1 MTTIF
6 TDGSSRGN
14 PGPGGWG
21 AIVISDADHGD
32 TATVVELGG
41 REELTTNNRMELMAV
56 IQALHSIGEL
66 PQLSEKAEE
75 KADRLIRINSDSAY
89 VINGITKWVHGWVK
103 KNWITSQKEEVLNRD
118 LWEKL
123 MDAVRSVEG
132 KSGTRT
138 GSGTVSAGAK
148 GTKIIWNQIGG
159 HVGIAGNERCD
170 EIATLFADGQP
181 VELFSGR
188 LADYPLRDVVD
199 VAQEKENSK
208 SKTAV
213 LKKSHSKAAAYSYV
227 SLVDGVV
234 QIHTTW
240 AECEARVKGA
250 SGAKYKKALS
260 KADEVEIIASFREF

>member
-1 MTTIF
+1 MITIF

-21 AIVISDADHGD
+21 AIVISTADHAD
-32 TATVVELGG
+32 KATVVELGG

-66 PQLSEKAEE
+66 PQLSEKADE
-75 KADRLIRINSDSAY
+75 KADRLIQINSDSAY

-123 MDAVRSVEG
+123 MDAVSSVEE

-148 GTKIIWNQIGG
+148 GTKIIWNRIDG

-170 EIATLFADGQP
+170 EIATSFADGQP
-181 VELFSGR
+181 VKLFSGKW
-188 LADYPLRDVVD
+188 ADYSLQDVFNND
-199 VAQEKENSK
+199 DISPKKSGSESSSK
-208 SKTAV
+208 SR
-213 LKKSHSKAAAYSYV
+213 SKAAAYSYV
-227 SLVDGVV
+227 SSVDGVI
-234 QIHTTW
+234 QTHRTW
-240 AECEARVKGA
+240 AECSARVKGTRA
-250 SGAKYKKALS
+250 ARYKKALN
-260 KADEVEIIASFREF
+260 AAEEAEIIKSWK

>member
-1 MTTIF
+1 
-6 TDGSSRGN
+6 
-14 PGPGGWG
+14 
-21 AIVISDADHGD
+21 
-32 TATVVELGG
+32 
-41 REELTTNNRMELMAV
+41 MAV
-56 IQALHSIGEL
+56 IRALHSIGEL
-66 PQLSEKAEE
+66 PQLSKKAEV
-75 KADRLIRINSDSAY
+75 KDGRLIQINSDSAY

-132 KSGTRT
+132 KSAT
-138 GSGTVSAGAK
+138 GSGTVSEAELSGAK

-170 EIATLFADGQP
+170 EIATSFADGQP
-181 VELFSGR
+181 VELFSGKW
-188 LADYPLRDVVD
+188 ADYSLRDVVD
-199 VAQEKENSK
+199 VDHDEENSNVNSDSK
-208 SKTAV
+208 SKIKTAS

-234 QIHTTW
+234 QTHTTW

-250 SGAKYKKALS
+250 SGAKYKKALL
-260 KADEVEIIASFREF
+260 KADEVEIIASFHKF